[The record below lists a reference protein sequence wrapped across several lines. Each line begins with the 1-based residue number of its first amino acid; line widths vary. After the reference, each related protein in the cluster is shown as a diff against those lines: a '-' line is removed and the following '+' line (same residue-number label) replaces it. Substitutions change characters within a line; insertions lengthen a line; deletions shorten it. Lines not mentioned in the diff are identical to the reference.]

1 MRLTAFA
8 SLIVLLPS
16 ALAAQ
21 SGAAANAVDQTI
33 RRAQAAWA
41 DVRTLR
47 ATFEQSI
54 TNPITGSAMLARGEL
69 QQQKPN
75 MLAINFSDPAG
86 DAIVADGKHVW
97 IYIPSAT
104 PGQVVKM
111 TNAQAGAP
119 NTDLIGQFL
128 DTPRDAYDA
137 TDAGV
142 DTVSGRAARV
152 VILTA
157 KPGQQLP
164 FIRAKVWVD
173 AKDGLIRRFESTD
186 PSGIS
191 RSVRLLALKPNA
203 AVEKSAFVFKVPK
216 GARVVTP

>member
-1 MRLTAFA
+1 MRLTTFA
-8 SLIVLLPS
+8 TLIVLLPS

-21 SGAAANAVDQTI
+21 SRDRSAVDQTI
-33 RRAQAAWA
+33 LRAQAAWA

-75 MLAINFSDPAG
+75 KLAISFSDPAG
-86 DAIVADGKHVW
+86 DAIVADGEHVW

-104 PGQVVKM
+104 PGQVIKM
-111 TNAQAGAP
+111 TNAQAGAS

-142 DTVSGRAARV
+142 DTVSGRAARA

-191 RSVRLLALKPNA
+191 RSVRLLAFKPNA